1 VSPHQVI
8 LDADI
13 DHFGHPDAGH
23 ALMSAVANYPEEPPS
38 ADDSA

>member
-13 DHFGHPDAGH
+13 DCFSHPDAGR
-23 ALMSAVANYPEEPPS
+23 ALMQAAAKFPEEPPS
-38 ADDSA
+38 DDDSA

>member
-13 DHFGHPDAGH
+13 DDFSHPDAGH
-23 ALMSAVANYPEEPPS
+23 ALMRAAANYPEEPPS

>member
-13 DHFGHPDAGH
+13 NHFGHPDAGR
-23 ALMSAVANYPEEPPS
+23 ALMSAAANYPEEPPT
-38 ADDSA
+38 DDDFA